1 MNVKKTNLSNK
12 KQRMNEHKK
21 LRVKG
26 SEKKEYKK

>member
-1 MNVKKTNLSNK
+1 MKQEQMNVKK
-12 KQRMNEHKK
+12 QIMNEHEK